1 MFLLI
6 VVTVQFVSGANVTE
20 GSNFTICLEK
30 SVTTAVEFQ
39 VFISSRDGTARNGRG
54 ECESLSLSLSQAS
67 FQILAMSPTIKKCS
81 RVPPIPN
88 H

>member
-1 MFLLI
+1 MFLLV

-30 SVTTAVEFQ
+30 SVTTAVELQ
-39 VFISSRDGTARNGRG
+39 VLISSRDATAQNGRG
-54 ECESLSLSLSQAS
+54 EYESLSPKHHFKFWLCPLQLKNIAEY
-67 FQILAMSPTIKKCS
+67 
-81 RVPPIPN
+81 